1 METTIIAPKKDEG
14 TLSKRNG
21 FELIEVS
28 PVVFKLAERLREM
41 NKGNNTLEFYR
52 SVIRIG
58 LQRKVMDLFRAAD
71 KSFLK
76 ATTRMP
82 IGSESYN
89 SRARIRE
96 TTLQELDSI
105 KSDVEAL

>member
-1 METTIIAPKKDEG
+1 MPEIITAPKKDVEAPQQ
-14 TLSKRNG
+14 RNG

-28 PVVFKLAERLREM
+28 PVVYKLAEKLREM

-52 SVIRIG
+52 SVVRIG

-82 IGSESYN
+82 IGSDSYN
-89 SRARIRE
+89 SRARLRE
-96 TTLQELDSI
+96 GTLQELDSI